1 MKKYTF
7 TYPYDKETTMQH
19 ILEGTQKSIWYIPK
33 NVNAI
38 FARVSQSGKRIFFIH
53 GAQFFSNAFRPVFVL
68 RFREGANRTIATGY
82 WRWDWFV
89 YVWFGGLL
97 YGLGSGAHS
106 IVLTKDYATVAVL
119 LGVLLFFGAFA
130 GVATWVERKRM
141 KCVIEHLRK
150 YAIKEGA
157 EL

>member
-33 NVNAI
+33 NMNAI
-38 FARVSQSGKRIFFIH
+38 FARVSQSEKRIFFIH
-53 GAQFFSNAFRPVFVL
+53 GAQFFKNAFRPIFVL
-68 RFREGANRTIATGY
+68 NFREENKKTIATGY
-82 WRWDWFV
+82 WRWNWFV
-89 YVWFGGLL
+89 YIWFGGLL

-130 GVATWVERKRM
+130 GFATWAERVRIKN
-141 KCVIEHLRK
+141 ILEHLGK
-150 YAIKEGA
+150 YALKQE
-157 EL
+157 EEK